1 MSENVITAIAG
12 AGGSVTVI
20 ALMYVVY
27 WLITK
32 YKQNKQPNNVNKSAN
47 HINITNTKQGDEVNA
62 LIHLIEQQT
71 KKIDDINKRLRNIEL
86 SQDRYN
92 AAFKVYVENNGVSND
107 VKKIVKQI
115 IDGEN

>member
-1 MSENVITAIAG
+1 MNESIITAIAG
-12 AGGSVTVI
+12 AGGSVSVI

-32 YKQNKQPNNVNKSAN
+32 HKQNKQSNNINKSAN
-47 HINITNTKQGDEVNA
+47 NINITHTKQGDEVNA

-71 KKIDDINKRLRNIEL
+71 KKIDDIDKKLSNIKT

-115 IDGEN
+115 INGEN